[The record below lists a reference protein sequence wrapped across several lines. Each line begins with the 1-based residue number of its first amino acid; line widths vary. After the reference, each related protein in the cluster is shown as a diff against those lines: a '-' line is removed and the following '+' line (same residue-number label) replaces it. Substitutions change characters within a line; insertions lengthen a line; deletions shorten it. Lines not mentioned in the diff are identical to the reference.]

1 MNKKYCNYFK
11 YRKGKTMNAEIIT
24 IGSEILIGD
33 ILNTHAQFLSK
44 QLNSIGIDV
53 LWHSSVGD
61 NKTRLEQILK
71 FAISRSDLIFLTGGL
86 GPTQDDITKQI
97 LSKTISMPLI
107 EDATLK
113 LKIKA
118 KFKQK
123 NIYMPQSNLKQ
134 AQIFEGSTIFE
145 NKNGTAPGI
154 AIKFD
159 GKTIILLPG
168 PPNELVPMFENEIM
182 PFLEK
187 LTNCV
192 IKSKNIYLYGITESQ
207 VDEKIA
213 HILKNE
219 TNPSVGIYA
228 KPEQIRLRITC
239 KAQNENQCD
248 NLIENMFEKIKLKLE
263 SFIYSTDEA
272 GMEHALVKAALENNK
287 KIAVAESCT
296 GGLIASKI
304 VSVKNAS
311 KCFNFAAVCYS
322 NEMKE
327 KILKVNHVDLEKF
340 GAVSSQVAQQMAKS
354 AQLISGADVAISTTG
369 IADSGGE
376 NEKNKPIG
384 LVFVGLATNEQTI
397 AFKVNFHSDSFNQR
411 KKIINSTSLFA
422 MNIARKT
429 ILNLE
434 N

>member
-1 MNKKYCNYFK
+1 
-11 YRKGKTMNAEIIT
+11 MNAEIIT

-61 NKTRLEQILK
+61 NSARLEQILK
-71 FAISRSDLIFLTGGL
+71 LATDRSDLIFLTGGL
-86 GPTQDDITKQI
+86 GPTQDDITKQV
-97 LSKTISMPLI
+97 LSKTISKPLV

-113 LKIKA
+113 LQIKE

-123 NIYMPQSNLKQ
+123 NIYMPKSNLKQ
-134 AQIFEGSTIFE
+134 AMIFEDSIIFE
-145 NKNGTAPGI
+145 NKNGTAPGM
-154 AIKFD
+154 AIKFNS
-159 GKTIILLPG
+159 KTIILLPG
-168 PPNELVPMFENEIM
+168 PPKELVPMFKQEVI

-187 LTNCV
+187 LTNCI

-248 NLIENMFEKIKLKLE
+248 SLIENMFKKIKLKLE
-263 SFIYSTDEA
+263 NFIYSTDEA
-272 GMEHALVKAALENNK
+272 GMENALVKAALENNK

-322 NEMKE
+322 NEMKK
-327 KILKVNHVDLEKF
+327 KILKVNQVDLEKF
-340 GAVSSQVAQQMAKS
+340 GAVSSQVAQQMAKN
-354 AQLISGADVAISTTG
+354 AQLISGADIAISTTG

-376 NEKNKPIG
+376 NEQNKPIG
-384 LVFVGLATNEQTI
+384 LVFVGLSTNEQTI
-397 AFKVNFHSDSFNQR
+397 AFKINFPGDSFNQR
-411 KKIINSTSLFA
+411 KRIINSTSIFA
-422 MNIARKT
+422 MNLARKT
-429 ILNLE
+429 ILSLKD
-434 N
+434 